1 MVKKETVL
9 KNITIYITY
18 LLLFWGFYRLLF
30 KLPDNIE
37 ETVVKPIF
45 WIIPLLYLLRIEKAS
60 LESIGVTLKN
70 LFPSIY
76 LALGLGSLFVLEGL
90 LGNFIKYGQL
100 NFIANIGEKLIFSGF
115 VISLATAVTEELAF
129 RGYIFNR
136 LWKIFGKEIPAN
148 VVTTLFWTL
157 IHVPIVIFVWK
168 YPLMDSLVYLLLTTV
183 YGAGSAFIFAR
194 TQNIISSVLLHVLWE
209 WPIILFR

>member
-1 MVKKETVL
+1 MSKKETVL

-18 LLLFWGFYRLLF
+18 LLLFWGFYRLLL
-30 KLPDNIE
+30 KLPDNVE
-37 ETVVKPIF
+37 EIIVKPIF
-45 WIIPLLYLLRIEKAS
+45 WIIPLFYLLKIEKAS

-76 LALGLGSLFVLEGL
+76 LALGLGSLFILEGL

-100 NFIANIGEKLIFSGF
+100 NFVANIGDKLIFSGF
-115 VISLATAVTEELAF
+115 AISLITALTEELTF

-136 LWKIFGKEIPAN
+136 LWKILGKEIPAN
-148 VVTTLFWTL
+148 LITTFFWTL

-168 YPLMDSLVYLLLTTV
+168 YPLMDSLVYLLLTSV
-183 YGAGSAFIFAR
+183 YGAGSAFIYAR

>member
-1 MVKKETVL
+1 MSKKETVL

-18 LLLFWGFYRLLF
+18 LLLFWGFYRLLL
-30 KLPDNIE
+30 KLPDNVE
-37 ETVVKPIF
+37 EIIVKPIF
-45 WIIPLLYLLRIEKAS
+45 WIIPLFYLLKIEKAS

-76 LALGLGSLFVLEGL
+76 LALGLGSLFILEGL

-100 NFIANIGEKLIFSGF
+100 NFVANIGDKLIFSGF
-115 VISLATAVTEELAF
+115 AISLITALTEELTF

-136 LWKIFGKEIPAN
+136 LWKILGKEIPAN
-148 VVTTLFWTL
+148 VITTFFWTL

-168 YPLMDSLVYLLLTTV
+168 YPLMDSLVYLLLTSV
-183 YGAGSAFIFAR
+183 YGAGSAFIYAR